1 MSTYSLTDETSIDVL
16 IFWIQSADGSIS
28 FKEEE
33 TVKRVLANMNYD
45 LSTYHKTLSNLGAL
59 STENLNTIAEEAI
72 DHIKTNFS
80 DDGQKMV
87 FNLLDAI
94 ASCDSK
100 VKMNEQKKLDDI
112 RSEFGF

>member
-16 IFWIQSADGSIS
+16 IFWVQSADGSIS
-28 FKEEE
+28 FHEEE

-45 LSTYHKTLSNLGAL
+45 LSTYHNTLSHLGAMSL
-59 STENLNTIAEEAI
+59 EHMEAVVKDAI

-80 DDGQKMV
+80 DEGQKMV

-94 ASCDSK
+94 ASCDAK
-100 VKMNEQKKLDDI
+100 IKATEQKKLDHI
-112 RSEFGF
+112 KSEFGF

>member
-1 MSTYSLTDETSIDVL
+1 MSTYPLTDETSIDVL

-33 TVKRVLANMNYD
+33 TVKRVLDNMNYD
-45 LSTYHKTLSNLGAL
+45 LSTYHKTLSHLGAL
-59 STENLNTIAEEAI
+59 STSNLYEAVKSAV
-72 DHIKTNFS
+72 DHIKQNFS

-87 FNLLDAI
+87 YNLLDAI

-100 VKMNEQKKLDDI
+100 IKSNEQKKLDEI